1 MKKSRKNE
9 IGMIGRSK
17 ADMKKGRR
25 EKRSVKEKRERP
37 KPSRERV
44 NKAFT
49 LKLYKKTCKKEWQRN
64 EQKKEERKREGEG
77 S

>member
-25 EKRSVKEKRERP
+25 EKRSVKEKKGETKTIKGESEQGFHFKTVQENMQKRM
-37 KPSRERV
+37 
-44 NKAFT
+44 A
-49 LKLYKKTCKKEWQRN
+49 KK
-64 EQKKEERKREGEG
+64 
-77 S
+77 